1 MRTEKDSLGEVAV
14 PDAAWYGVHTVR
26 SLQNFNVAGA
36 PVPSEIIQGIIKL
49 KWACAKA
56 NQSLGLLPAE
66 KADAIAAACQKILTG
81 GLDDQ
86 FPIDVFQA
94 GSGTST
100 NMNVNEVLA
109 NLANAK
115 LGQAR
120 GDRQGVHPNDDVN
133 KGEST
138 NNVFPSAIRVAC
150 VGLANPALASLG
162 ALATTLRAK
171 AHEFADVLKSG
182 RTHLQ
187 DAVPVTLGQ
196 EFAAWARAL
205 EKDGQRI
212 QLARDFLFELGIGG
226 NAVGT
231 GVNTPTAFRAT
242 IIRELA
248 TLTGQPWRAAA
259 DGLEATQFLTDLAG
273 FSAALRC
280 AAMDVNK
287 ICNDLR
293 LLASGPN
300 TGFNEVTLPAVEP
313 GSSIMPGKINPS
325 ICEAANMAC
334 MQIMGH
340 DHTVQLA
347 CAAGQLELN
356 THMPVVAV
364 NLVAALKI
372 FDRCCVM
379 LAEKCVTGIAANADV
394 CHRHFETSLGLPTI
408 LNPRLGYDR
417 VAELVK
423 ESRATG
429 KTLRALVLEKKL
441 LTEADL
447 DALLKSATGPNL
459 APKLSK

>member
-1 MRTEKDSLGEVAV
+1 MRTEKDSLGAVQV
-14 PDAAWYGVHTVR
+14 PDEAWYGVHTVR

-36 PVPSEIIQGIIKL
+36 PLPGALIRGIVRL
-49 KWACAKA
+49 KWACALA
-56 NQSLGLLPAE
+56 NRSLGLLPPD
-66 KADAIAAACQKILTG
+66 KTDAIIGACQKLLAG
-81 GLDDQ
+81 EYADQ

-100 NMNVNEVLA
+100 NMNVNEVVA
-109 NLANAK
+109 NLANAA
-115 LGQAR
+115 LGRPR
-120 GDRQGVHPNDDVN
+120 GDRGGIHPNDDVN

-138 NNVFPSAIRVAC
+138 NNVFPSAIKLAC
-150 VGLANPALASLG
+150 VELAAPAATSLG
-162 ALATTLRAK
+162 VLIAALRTK
-171 AHEFADVLKSG
+171 ANEFKDVLKSG

-205 EKDGQRI
+205 EKDVQRI
-212 QLARDFLFELGIGG
+212 QQARDFLLELGIGG
-226 NAVGT
+226 NAIGT
-231 GVNTPTAFRAT
+231 GVNTPKAFRIA
-242 IIRELA
+242 ICSELTA
-248 TLTGQPWRAAA
+248 LTQQSWRAAK

-280 AAMDVNK
+280 AAADVNK

-300 TGFNEVTLPAVEP
+300 TGFNEITLPTVEP

-334 MQIMGH
+334 IQIMGH
-340 DHTVQLA
+340 DHAVQLS

-356 THMPVVAV
+356 THMPVVGA
-364 NLVAALKI
+364 NLVAALGI
-372 FDRCCVM
+372 LDRVCTM
-379 LAEKCVTGIAANADV
+379 LAEKCIAGIAANTEV
-394 CHRHFETSLGLPTI
+394 CYRNFESSLGLPTI

-423 ESRATG
+423 EARRTG
-429 KTLRALVLEKKL
+429 QTLRDLVLARQL
-441 LTEADL
+441 LTTAEL
-447 DALLKSATGPNL
+447 DALLKTCIGPNL
-459 APKLSK
+459 G

>member
-1 MRTEKDSLGEVAV
+1 MRIEKDSLGLVRV

-36 PVPSEIIQGIIKL
+36 PVPREIILGIVRL
-49 KWACAKA
+49 KWACALA
-56 NQSLGLLPAE
+56 NQKLGLLPAVKT
-66 KADAIAAACQKILTG
+66 KAIVAACKKILAG
-81 GLDDQ
+81 GLDAQ
-86 FPIDVFQA
+86 FPIDIFQA
-94 GSGTST
+94 GSGAST
-100 NMNVNEVLA
+100 NMNVNEVIA
-109 NLANAK
+109 NLANEA
-115 LGQAR
+115 LGKSR

-138 NNVFPSAIRVAC
+138 NNVFPSAIKLAC
-150 VGLANPALASLG
+150 VELAAPALKNLG
-162 ALATTLRAK
+162 ALAGALRAK
-171 AHEFADVLKSG
+171 VREFADVLKSG

-196 EFAAWARAL
+196 EFSAWARAL
-205 EKDGQRI
+205 EKDAQRI

-231 GVNTPTAFRAT
+231 GVNTPKRFRAA
-242 IIRELA
+242 IIRELVV
-248 TLTGQPWRAAA
+248 LTAQPWRVAK

-280 AAMDVNK
+280 SAADVNK

-334 MQIMGH
+334 IQIMGH
-340 DHTVQLA
+340 DHVVQLA

-356 THMPVVAV
+356 THMPLVGA

-372 FDRCCVM
+372 FDRCCIM
-379 LAEKCVTGIAANADV
+379 LAEKCIAGITANAEV
-394 CHRHFETSLGLPTI
+394 CRRHFETSLGLPTI

-423 ESRATG
+423 ESRKTD
-429 KTLRALVLEKKL
+429 KTLRELVLEKKL
-441 LTEADL
+441 LTVTEL
-447 DALLKSATGPNL
+447 DALLKSSTGPNL
-459 APKLSK
+459 G